1 MMRVV
6 PPPRTFGMPGLE
18 ATAADIEKDRGMGF
32 PDEWPMI
39 LHPMVITHPESG
51 LTQLLLSPNSYV
63 RFEGMAQ
70 AESDALFE
78 EIACH
83 VMSPAYEYR
92 HRWSVGDMLLWD
104 NRRMVHMAEGWPFDQ
119 VRYANRTTLKGGME
133 VGRYYTDAE
142 GHSTMS
148 AYA

>member
-1 MMRVV
+1 
-6 PPPRTFGMPGLE
+6 
-18 ATAADIEKDRGMGF
+18 
-32 PDEWPMI
+32 
-39 LHPMVITHPESG
+39 
-51 LTQLLLSPNSYV
+51 
-63 RFEGMAQ
+63 MAQ

-92 HRWSVGDMLLWD
+92 HSWSVGDMVLWD

-119 VRYANRTTLKGGME
+119 VRYAHRTTLKGGME